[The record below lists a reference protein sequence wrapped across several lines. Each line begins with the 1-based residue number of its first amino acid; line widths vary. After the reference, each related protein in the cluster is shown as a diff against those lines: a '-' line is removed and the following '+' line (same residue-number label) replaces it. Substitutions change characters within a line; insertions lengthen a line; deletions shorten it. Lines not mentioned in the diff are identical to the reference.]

1 MAANG
6 TIARIRRTQDLP
18 AVAALT
24 LASLLVLACQLNI
37 LLAKYRNGEDVV
49 ASDGKFYYV
58 YLPSLLL
65 DRDLDFSN
73 DYELIGARRQ
83 WEREAGVVAEG
94 YVSNVFTVGPALLW
108 APFFCAGHGATVL
121 LNRLGAQLPEN
132 GYGPIDMGAV
142 VMGNCIYGCAGLF
155 LLYFALRRKF
165 TPFTSVVSVLCLA
178 FCTSMLF
185 FLGDRASYPPPT
197 QFFVISLLLSR
208 CIFRDAE
215 EVLASPATLGVAL
228 GLVVLV
234 KATDGLV
241 AVVPALVVVPSFLQG
256 ASRLDRKTLGRIA
269 LVILVAAAVNAP
281 KIYVKQTI
289 HPGGD
294 PRLLSGYLHPA
305 QPFFL
310 EQLFSTR
317 RGLLTWAPAL
327 WLAIPGLCILWK
339 KHRRVTIGLIVA
351 SILLIYVN
359 GIAADWWGG
368 RSPGTRRLVNLLP
381 LLAAP
386 MASCVEWMAKTRR
399 VWTAALFL
407 LLGFDNLLL
416 YQVFLGDAGF
426 RRRTVSFVE
435 VTTRKARLLC
445 DTIGTPTAFPA
456 SLYISARY
464 GIPPPQA
471 ELIWGVYLDTDF
483 EKLDFGADAR
493 HYLGRGWIQQEGHE
507 ERVTF
512 RETAGASATLLVG
525 RLADGVQMRR
535 LTQLTVRAR
544 SSAEANIDISL
555 NGHPLRPSIFPRL
568 SPQWSDLTFDLDPA
582 WWRPGINECELELS
596 GKGRRLSLSVDE
608 IGFGSGQGNA
618 RPAHP

>member
-6 TIARIRRTQDLP
+6 ARARIKQIRDLP
-18 AVAALT
+18 AVTVLI
-24 LASLLVLACQLNI
+24 LASLLVLMWQSSI
-37 LLAKYRNGEDVV
+37 LLAKYRRGEDMVT
-49 ASDGKFYYV
+49 SDGKFYYV
-58 YLPSLLL
+58 YLPSVVL
-65 DRDLDFSN
+65 DHDLDFSN
-73 DYELIGARRQ
+73 DYELIRARRQ
-83 WEREAGVVAEG
+83 WERETGFVAEG

-108 APFFCAGHGATVL
+108 APYFCAGHGATLL
-121 LNRLGAQLPEN
+121 LNRLGAQLPDN
-132 GYGPIDMGAV
+132 GYGPVDMGAV
-142 VMGNCIYGCAGLF
+142 VMGNCLYGCAGLF
-155 LLYFALRRKF
+155 LLYFALRRRF
-165 TPFTSVVSVLCLA
+165 TPFASVVSVLCLA
-178 FCTSMLF
+178 FCTSMMF

-197 QFFVISLLLSR
+197 QFFVISLLLFR
-208 CIFRDAE
+208 CLFLDAE
-215 EVLASPATLGVAL
+215 DILASPAALGLAL

-241 AVVPALVVVPSFLQG
+241 AVVPALIVAPSFLVRV
-256 ASRLDRKTLGRIA
+256 SRFDRKTLGRVA
-269 LVILVAAAVNAP
+269 AVILVAAAVNAP
-281 KIYVKQTI
+281 KLYVKQTI

-305 QPFFL
+305 QPFLL
-310 EQLFSTR
+310 EQLLSTR

-327 WLAIPGLCILWK
+327 WLAVPGLCFLWK
-339 KHRRVTIGLIVA
+339 KHRRLAIALFVA
-351 SILLIYVN
+351 SVLLLYVN

-407 LLGFDNLLL
+407 LLGIDNLLM
-416 YQVFLGDAGF
+416 YQVFVGDAGF
-426 RRRTVSFVE
+426 RRRTVSFIE

-464 GIPPPQA
+464 GILPSQA

-483 EKLDFGADAR
+483 EKLDFGADAGY
-493 HYLGRGWIQQEGHE
+493 YLGRGWNEEEGHE

-525 RLADGVQMRR
+525 RLADSVQMRR
-535 LTQLTVRAR
+535 LARLTIRAR
-544 SSAEANIDISL
+544 SSADTDIAISL
-555 NGHPLRPSIFPRL
+555 NGHPLRPAGLARL
-568 SPQWSDLTFDLDPA
+568 SQQWSDLAFDLDPA
-582 WWRPGINECELELS
+582 WWRPGINECELVLG

-608 IGFGSGQGNA
+608 IAFGIGQ
-618 RPAHP
+618 PHD